1 MLVDVERH
9 ERVAVVTLN
18 RPESRNAINAEIT
31 RQLASTFDGLERDDD
46 VRAVVITGA
55 GDRAFC
61 AGADLKAAAS
71 GETQAAFRDS
81 KRPPGGFASINQ
93 RNFPKPMIAAVNGAA
108 LGGGLEIALSC
119 DLVVAEEH
127 AVFGL
132 PEVRW
137 GIMASAGGLVRLAQ
151 RIPLPL
157 ALEIALVAEPINAQ
171 RAYELGLVN
180 RVVPKGH
187 SKDEAMAF
195 AARICQHPP
204 LAVQMSKRVL
214 RESIAVTEDEM
225 WRRQA
230 EYLAELRA
238 NFDATD
244 GARAFAEKRTP
255 VWDKQDGR

>member
-18 RPESRNAINAEIT
+18 RPESRNAINVEIT
-31 RQLASTFDGLERDDD
+31 RELATTFDGLEHDDD
-46 VRAVVITGA
+46 VLAVVITGA

-71 GETQAAFRDS
+71 GQTFSDRS

-108 LGGGLEIALSC
+108 LGGGFEIALSC

-132 PEVRW
+132 PEVKW
-137 GIMASAGGLVRLAQ
+137 GIVASAGGLVRLAQ

-180 RVVPKGH
+180 RVVPKGQ
-187 SKDEAMAF
+187 SKDEAIAF
-195 AARICQHPP
+195 AMRICQYAPP
-204 LAVQMSKRVL
+204 AVRMSKRVL

-238 NFDATD
+238 TFDATD

-255 VWDKQDGR
+255 VWDKPEGG